1 MDLSL
6 KGKTAIITGSIQG
19 IGKQIASTLA
29 GCGASVIINNHKDPD
44 ALESVAEEIRS
55 SGGICKA
62 VIADITIKEEAQKLV
77 DAALKFGSIDIL
89 VNNAG
94 GLVKRVPIADF
105 DPDHFDTVFSLN
117 LKTVFLMS
125 HLVMPAMKKQK
136 SGKIIHLS
144 SQAAHDGGG
153 GGAAAYAA
161 AKGGVWTFTKSLA
174 KEVAPFGITVN
185 CVSPGF
191 IDSTTFHTTFTP
203 KEVRDSMPSKILLGR
218 SGSAEDIAN
227 VVLFLA
233 SHLSDYLTG
242 QSIEINGGLYMP

>member
-1 MDLSL
+1 MDLNL
-6 KGKTAIITGSIQG
+6 NGKTAIITGSIQG
-19 IGKQIASTLA
+19 IGKQIAATLA
-29 GCGASVIINNHKDPD
+29 GYGASVIINNHREPD
-44 ALESVAEEIRS
+44 VLEKVAQEIRN
-55 SGGICKA
+55 SGGSCKA
-62 VIADITIKEEAQKLV
+62 VLADITNKEEAQKLI
-77 DAALKFGSIDIL
+77 DAALEFGSIDIL
-89 VNNAG
+89 INNAG
-94 GLVKRVPIADF
+94 GLIKRVPVAEF
-105 DPDHFDTVFSLN
+105 DAEHFDTVFNVN

-125 HLVMPAMKKQK
+125 HLVIEQMKKQK

-153 GGAAAYAA
+153 PGAAAYAA

-174 KEVAPFGITVN
+174 KEVAPFGVTVN

-191 IDSTTFHTTFTP
+191 IDSTAFHTTFTP
-203 KEVRDSMPSKILLGR
+203 KEARDSMPSKILLGR
-218 SGSAEDIAN
+218 SGKAEDIAN